1 MKTRLFCSLV
11 VGSTAVSA
19 PVSLTAQAIDSIAA
33 LDSTSPIPP
42 ADSLLTEFSLPPQ
55 VVGYL
60 AALTDSFP
68 DTPLRMGLLPTGMV
82 EAEIA
87 SVYVRI
93 AGRDSAD
100 VRNMTRNMRHVIHA
114 IDPDLVDGGLGLG
127 YGFKRA
133 VEGVRTYTQ
142 LAASTPGASEA
153 LLYHA
158 PFIDGATTS
167 ALSRA
172 DDALALARQIETSQ
186 AEPQE
191 ILERLEDL
199 GEMIRGMAFGSDRD
213 RDGRI
218 GNDASES
225 GLAQAQYHLALI
237 RSVAGL
243 APAPPL
249 PASLPIPVFV
259 RDPTGVGR

>member
-1 MKTRLFCSLV
+1 MKTRLVLSLV

-19 PVSLTAQAIDSIAA
+19 PVRVGAQIVDSLPVQ
-33 LDSTSPIPP
+33 DSTAVAP
-42 ADSLLTEFSLPPQ
+42 LGVSLPTEGSLPAQ
-55 VVGYL
+55 VVQYL
-60 AALTDSFP
+60 AAVTDSFP
-68 DTPLRMGLLPTGMV
+68 DTPSGMGLLPTGMV

-93 AGRDSAD
+93 AGQDSAD
-100 VRNMTRNMRHVIHA
+100 VRNMTSNMRHVIHA

-153 LLYHA
+153 LLFHA
-158 PFIDGATTS
+158 PYIDGATTA

-186 AEPQE
+186 EEPQE

-199 GEMIRGMAFGSDRD
+199 GEMIRGMAYGSDRD

-218 GNDASES
+218 GNDATES
-225 GLAQAQYHLALI
+225 GLAQAQYHVALI

-243 APAPPL
+243 PPAPPR
-249 PASLPIPVFV
+249 PSSLPIPIFV
-259 RDPTGVGR
+259 RDSTGIDR